1 MKKTVYR
8 DFPVFEGD
16 GNYNN
21 YTTFINRVLQAHK
34 ELKETYPDLEDKDI
48 NVSIEQNYDYGIII
62 KFEFLTLETDEE
74 YNQRISWEE
83 MAEYSIKLCKIKEFK
98 KFLKENPEVK
108 DELLND

>member
-1 MKKTVYR
+1 MKRTVYR
-8 DFPVFEGD
+8 DFPIFEGD

-21 YTTFINRVLQAHK
+21 YTTFINRILQARK

-48 NVSIEQNYDYGIII
+48 NVSIESNGNDDISIE
-62 KFEFLTLETDEE
+62 FEFETLETDEE

-83 MAEYSIKLCKIKEFK
+83 MAEYSTKLRKIKEFK
-98 KFLKENPEVK
+98 KFLKEYPEVK

>member
-1 MKKTVYR
+1 MKRTVYR
-8 DFPVFEGD
+8 DFPIFKGD
-16 GNYNN
+16 GSYNN
-21 YTTFINRVLQAHK
+21 YTTFINRIVQARK

-48 NVSIEQNYDYGIII
+48 NVSIESNIDSDIFI
-62 KFEFLTLETDEE
+62 EFQFSTLETDAE

-83 MAEYSIKLCKIKEFK
+83 MTEYATKLRKIKEFK

>member
-8 DFPVFEGD
+8 DFTVFEGN
-16 GNYNN
+16 GRYND
-21 YTTFINRVLQAHK
+21 YTTFINKILQAHK

-48 NVSIEQNYDYGIII
+48 HVSVEQHYDGEIVIDLQ
-62 KFEFLTLETDEE
+62 FSTLETDAE

-83 MAEYSIKLCKIKEFK
+83 MAEYSTKLRKIKEFK
-98 KFLKENPEVK
+98 KFLKEYPEIK

>member
-1 MKKTVYR
+1 MKRTVYR
-8 DFPVFEGD
+8 DFPIFEEG
-16 GNYNN
+16 GSYNN

-48 NVSIEQNYDYGIII
+48 NVSIEHNHDSEIRIM
-62 KFEFLTLETDEE
+62 FEFSTLETDAE

-83 MAEYSIKLCKIKEFK
+83 MTEYSTKLRKIKEFK
-98 KFLKENPEVK
+98 KFLKENPEIK

>member
-21 YTTFINRVLQAHK
+21 YATFINRILQARK
-34 ELKETYPDLEDKDI
+34 ELKKTYPDLEDKDI
-48 NVSIEQNYDYGIII
+48 RVSIDQNHEGETFIE
-62 KFEFLTLETDEE
+62 FEFETLETDAE

-83 MAEYSIKLCKIKEFK
+83 MTEYSTKLRKIKEFK
-98 KFLKENPEVK
+98 KFLKENPEIK
-108 DELLND
+108 SELLND